1 MAEEK
6 QIASNVDEY
15 ISEFPEH
22 TQYLLQEL
30 RAAIRKA
37 APQATE
43 KISWRMPTFYLNG
56 NIAHFAG
63 YKKHI
68 GFYPGAE
75 AMENFKDEMVM
86 YKTSK
91 GAVQFP
97 LDKPLPLD
105 LVAKIIKYNISN

>member
-1 MAEEK
+1 MSEEK
-6 QIASNVDEY
+6 KIANNIDEY
-15 ISEFPEH
+15 ISEFPEQ
-22 TQYLLQEL
+22 TQRLLQEL
-30 RAAIRKA
+30 RTTIRKA

-43 KISWRMPTFYLNG
+43 KISWGMPTFYLNG

-105 LVAKIIKYNISN
+105 LVTKIIKYNISN